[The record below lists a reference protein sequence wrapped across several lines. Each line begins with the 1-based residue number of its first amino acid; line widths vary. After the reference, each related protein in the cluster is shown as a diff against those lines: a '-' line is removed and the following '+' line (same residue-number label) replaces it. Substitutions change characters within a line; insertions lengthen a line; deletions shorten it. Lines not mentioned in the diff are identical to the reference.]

1 MPSTSQVLRFG
12 LVGAGMIARE
22 HLNGILKHPNA
33 QLAAVADINAAAAT
47 TLAQMCPEPPKIYAD
62 YHEMLSAASLDA
74 VVVCTPPWLHEQI
87 TIDALNAGCNV
98 LCEKPHSMSVE
109 SVERMLAA
117 AQRSGKMLADCSC
130 RYLFNPIIRKAVAFV
145 ESGVLGDIYHVRFTM
160 RGGFVRPGIEYNP
173 GATWFFERV
182 KAGGGVLLDWGVYD
196 LAAIF
201 TVLGYPQVKF
211 VTGFTYSG
219 MDESKST
226 YPTFDVEEHGG
237 AMIQTADGVCIH
249 WEHAWASHMNEE
261 SGLLVFGSRAGMA
274 FPPVQWDR
282 PRSIELIKRSNKETY
297 VEKITT
303 REEDQYPNPVS
314 DFIDALVN
322 NRLPA
327 MPAER
332 ALAALRVIFAVY
344 ESQATGAPV
353 NLSQHQAQSAR

>member
-1 MPSTSQVLRFG
+1 
-12 LVGAGMIARE
+12 MIARE

-33 QLAAVADINAAAAT
+33 QLVAVADINLDAANA
-47 TLAQMCPEPPKIYAD
+47 LAQMCPEPPKVYAD
-62 YHEMLSAASLDA
+62 YREMLSVAPLDA
-74 VVVCTPPWLHEQI
+74 AVVCTPPWLHEQM
-87 TIDALNAGCNV
+87 TIDILNAGCHV
-98 LCEKPHSMSVE
+98 LCEKPHSLSVE

-117 AQRSGKMLADCSC
+117 SQRAGKVLADCSC
-130 RYLFNPIIRKAVAFV
+130 RYLFNPIYRKARAFV
-145 ESGVLGDIYHVRFTM
+145 ESGVLGSIYHVRFSM

-173 GATWFFERV
+173 GASWFYERG

-201 TVLGYPQVKF
+201 TVLGYPQVKY

-219 MDESKST
+219 MDDSKQT

-237 AMIQTADGVCIH
+237 AMLQTADGVSIH
-249 WEHAWASHMNEE
+249 WEHAWAAHMTEE
-261 SGLLVFGSRAGMA
+261 SGLIVFGSRAGMV

-303 REEDQYPNPVS
+303 KEEDQYPNPVS
-314 DFIDALVN
+314 EFIDALLI
-322 NRLPA
+322 NRPPA

-353 NLSQHQAQSAR
+353 SLAQPQAARL